1 MDRIGQNCRFCNLQR
16 NSSVAVTECILL
28 ISEHFSNHIVSDV
41 KQSPRWASMVDE
53 TTNIAAM
60 CCPFHLPQPGQC
72 NDFQL
77 CAVLK
82 PSNETGC
89 LM

>member
-1 MDRIGQNCRFCNLQR
+1 MDRIGHTDRLCDLHHKR
-16 NSSVAVTECILL
+16 SVAVTEFILL
-28 ISEHFSNHIVSDV
+28 ILEHLGNRIVSDV
-41 KQSPRWASMVDE
+41 KQSPCCANMVIE

-60 CCPFHLPQPGQC
+60 CCSFHLPQPGHSK
-72 NDFQL
+72 DFRL

-82 PSNETGC
+82 RSNETGC

>member
-1 MDRIGQNCRFCNLQR
+1 
-16 NSSVAVTECILL
+16 
-28 ISEHFSNHIVSDV
+28 
-41 KQSPRWASMVDE
+41 MVDE

-60 CCPFHLPQPGQC
+60 CCPFHLPQPGQSK
-72 NDFQL
+72 DFQL

-89 LM
+89 LMEL

>member
-1 MDRIGQNCRFCNLQR
+1 
-16 NSSVAVTECILL
+16 
-28 ISEHFSNHIVSDV
+28 
-41 KQSPRWASMVDE
+41 MVDE

-60 CCPFHLPQPGQC
+60 YCPFQLPQPGQSK
-72 NDFQL
+72 DFQL

-89 LM
+89 LR